1 MRVMDRRPKY
11 VNHIIFEIFHLD
23 SVAFLVRDPSLLI
36 DPIYIIS
43 DRFSPF
49 AREEKPEAKIS
60 IISWREGD
68 YQLRIAVRGS
78 YHVEKPSY
86 YVIDPS
92 KWFEWGWII
101 FPQHEISRFRQ
112 FLARFIDEKTGL
124 WEII

>member
-1 MRVMDRRPKY
+1 MIATTRKPKY
-11 VNHIIFEIFHLD
+11 VNHIVSDVFDLD
-23 SVAFLVRDPSLLI
+23 SVAFLAKDPSLI
-36 DPIYIIS
+36 DPLYIIS
-43 DRFSPF
+43 DRSSPF
-49 AREEKPEAKIS
+49 AEGEKPEAKIS
-60 IISWREGD
+60 IISWREGA

-101 FPQHEISRFRQ
+101 FPQHEISRLRQ

>member
-1 MRVMDRRPKY
+1 MIATTRKPKY
-11 VNHIIFEIFHLD
+11 VNHIVSDVFDLD
-23 SVAFLVRDPSLLI
+23 SVAFLAKDPSLI
-36 DPIYIIS
+36 DPLYIIS

-49 AREEKPEAKIS
+49 AEGEKPEAKIS
-60 IISWREGD
+60 IISWREGA

-101 FPQHEISRFRQ
+101 FPQHEISRLRQ